1 MYLIKRYGNYLVA
14 LYMSSKILYFVNVIA
29 QLFMLNGFLGT
40 DYHLYGFE
48 IIREL
53 FYGRDWTAS
62 RRFPRVTLCDFE
74 IRQMGNFHRHT
85 VQCVLP
91 INLFNE
97 KIYIFLWFWFVF
109 VSTATAVSFL
119 RWLVFIG
126 MRYSRV
132 RYIRRHLKVMDK
144 IQRDNERERKLSYKF
159 AETYLRQDG
168 IFVLKLV
175 GKNST
180 DLVVADIV
188 AALWDNYKN
197 KPIHGGRPA
206 DEYDDSASIT

>member
-1 MYLIKRYGNYLVA
+1 
-14 LYMSSKILYFVNVIA
+14 
-29 QLFMLNGFLGT
+29 
-40 DYHLYGFE
+40 
-48 IIREL
+48 
-53 FYGRDWTAS
+53 
-62 RRFPRVTLCDFE
+62 
-74 IRQMGNFHRHT
+74 
-85 VQCVLP
+85 
-91 INLFNE
+91 
-97 KIYIFLWFWFVF
+97 
-109 VSTATAVSFL
+109 
-119 RWLVFIG
+119 
-126 MRYSRV
+126 
-132 RYIRRHLKVMDK
+132 MDK